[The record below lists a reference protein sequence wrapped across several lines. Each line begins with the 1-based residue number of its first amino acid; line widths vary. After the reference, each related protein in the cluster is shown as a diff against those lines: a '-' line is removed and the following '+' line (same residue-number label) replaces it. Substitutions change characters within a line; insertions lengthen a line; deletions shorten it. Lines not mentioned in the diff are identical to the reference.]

1 MPDTMAAMAKPL
13 STRPVVRRSQQ
24 ARRDDTQRRLLEATL
39 HCLVC
44 LGYARSTTTEI
55 VRAAG
60 VSQGAL
66 FKYYPT
72 KAALM
77 SAAVAYL
84 FEDLVRAYRADF
96 ETLPKGK
103 DAVERGFEL
112 LWRIYTGPRLT
123 AAFELYLAARTDR
136 ELSAQLWPV
145 VREHRVA
152 LVTQARTLFPEAARD
167 NPAFDAFID
176 LLMCSMGGIVLE
188 QYGAG
193 DIGTSALA
201 TLKGVVLSAISKSAA
216 GTPVRLKP
224 ARSRERAARGA

>member
-1 MPDTMAAMAKPL
+1 M
-13 STRPVVRRSQQ
+13 RRSQQ
-24 ARRDDTQRRLLEATL
+24 QRRDDTQRRLLEATL
-39 HCLVC
+39 QCLVS

-84 FEDLVRAYRADF
+84 FEDLVRGYRSDF

-103 DAVERGFEL
+103 DVVERGFEL

-136 ELSAQLWPV
+136 ELSEQLWPV
-145 VREHRVA
+145 VREHRAA
-152 LVTQARTLFPEAARD
+152 LVAEARTLFPEAARD
-167 NPAFDAFID
+167 NPAFDGFID
-176 LLMCSMGGIVLE
+176 LLMCSMGGIVIE

-193 DIGTSALA
+193 DIGPSALA
-201 TLKGVVLSAISKSAA
+201 LLKGVVLSALSQSAA
-216 GTPVRLKP
+216 GKPVRLKP
-224 ARSRERAARGA
+224 ARSLGRVPRGA